1 MDILSRL
8 AASAV
13 GVAASVKPVV
23 APLFLPAPRAA
34 LDIADAATGLD
45 EHEHA
50 GAPETDAPAAIRQ
63 PRAPEPLVPSAV
75 ERQIRGSR
83 ALLARAQPDLQPVP
97 GAPTETGWPEATA
110 INRQLPL
117 AERAA
122 VARRDGMPA
131 SHFEATPSDLP
142 AATENRLL
150 ADPPPPRE
158 RSTHAPVGTVPL
170 PSLQVS
176 MPASPVP
183 VAVPDATAAMFNR
196 LRSLRDS
203 GATPKSRRDPV
214 VRVTIGRIE
223 VRSAPATAPEPVP
236 APVRTSPAPTPPPRI
251 TLAEYLSRT
260 REAR

>member
-34 LDIADAATGLD
+34 LDIGDAATGLD

-50 GAPETDAPAAIRQ
+50 DAPAIDAPAATRH
-63 PRAPEPLVPSAV
+63 PGAPEPLVPAAV
-75 ERQIRGSR
+75 ERHIRSSR
-83 ALLARAQPDLQPVP
+83 ALQAQAQPDRQPVP
-97 GAPTETGWPEATA
+97 AAPTEAAWREAMP
-110 INRQLPL
+110 IGPRQPL
-117 AERAA
+117 AEPAI
-122 VARRDGMPA
+122 VPRRDGIPA
-131 SHFEATPSDLP
+131 RQFEPTPFNLSG
-142 AATENRLL
+142 AAENRLP
-150 ADPPPPRE
+150 ADPPSTRE
-158 RSTHAPVGTVPL
+158 LSTHAPVGTVPL
-170 PSLQVS
+170 SSRQVS
-176 MPASPVP
+176 MPAPPVP
-183 VAVPDATAAMFNR
+183 ADVHPDAAAAMFNR

-203 GATPKSRRDPV
+203 RATPMSRRDPV

-223 VRSAPATAPEPVP
+223 VRSAPAVAPEPVP
-236 APVRTSPAPTPPPRI
+236 APVRTSKAPTPPRI